1 MNLVHLVETIIEKP
15 LILSDIGKLSKVTLC
30 DLYVMFTRGAGV
42 LYHVLIFNL
51 RSLSKIRT
59 RHWLKLIA

>member
-15 LILSDIGKLSKVTLC
+15 LSLSEIGKLSKVTLC
-30 DLYVMFTRGAGV
+30 DLYVMFTRGVGV

-59 RHWLKLIA
+59 RHWLKLIT